1 MEPKNEEIVIKD
13 EKALAEFAQDLIGKI
28 EPGMVIGLTGDLG
41 AGKTTF
47 VHKFVDLLLK
57 KNQFQKSG
65 QSPVHSPTFGLI
77 HEYPSEPRVIH
88 MDLYR
93 LAEKTG
99 AGQKVWE
106 ELEAIGFRDYLDG
119 QFIIFIEWFDLLPPM
134 ACPVN
139 LCLDFQYDEKNPK
152 ARMIKMFHA

>member
-1 MEPKNEEIVIKD
+1 MEPKIREFAITD
-13 EKALAEFAQDLIGKI
+13 EKALGQFARNLRSQI

-47 VHKFVDLLLK
+47 VYKFVDSLLK
-57 KNQFQKSG
+57 KNQSSG
-65 QSPVHSPTFGLI
+65 GEQSPVHSPTFGLI

-119 QFIIFIEWFDLLPPM
+119 SFIIFIEWFDLLPPL

-139 LCLDFQYDEKNPK
+139 LCLDFQFDEHNTG
-152 ARMIKMFHA
+152 ARLIKIYHA